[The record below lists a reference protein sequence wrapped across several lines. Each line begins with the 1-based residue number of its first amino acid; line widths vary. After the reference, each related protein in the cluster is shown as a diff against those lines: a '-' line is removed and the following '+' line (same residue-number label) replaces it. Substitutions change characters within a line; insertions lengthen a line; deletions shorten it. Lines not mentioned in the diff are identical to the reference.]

1 MSNDCMKKTD
11 TKKIHFLLTPGFS
24 LFGLS
29 SMLGPLRHA
38 NYISGVPLYEWDL
51 VSEHG
56 GLIESSDGIDLMVN
70 ASLEDIE
77 KCETLVICSGCKDPR
92 TVSTPAILGFIRQQS
107 YFGAAICCQ
116 DMGAYIAAYA
126 GILDGYRAAVHWENY
141 ESTQALFPNVN
152 FVQELLVI
160 DRRVFSCPGALSGLD
175 MMLYLI
181 TTQHDKKLATQ
192 VADELIYTHQRDHT
206 APQRRSLQIRLD
218 SRNKHLIEAVQLME
232 LNIEEPLLISELTA
246 HIGISGRELERLFK
260 RNLQQT
266 PKSFYRQLRLE
277 KSRNM
282 LQQTKESVTSIAVAC
297 GFVSLSHFT
306 RCYQKQFSKKPSQE
320 R

>member
-1 MSNDCMKKTD
+1 MLSENIENGPR
-11 TKKIHFLLTPGFS
+11 KIHFLLTTGFS

-38 NYISGVPLYEWDL
+38 NFINGLPLYEWEL
-51 VSEHG
+51 VSEFG
-56 GLIESSDGIDLMVN
+56 GLVTSSDSIDIMTDV
-70 ASLEDIE
+70 SIKDVDQ
-77 KCETLVICSGCKDPR
+77 CETLIICSGCHDPQ
-92 TVSTPAILGFIRQQS
+92 TVSSPAVLSFIRQQS
-107 YFGAAICCQ
+107 YFGSDIGCQ
-116 DMGAYIAAYA
+116 DMGAHIAAAA
-126 GILDGYRAAVHWENY
+126 GILDGYRAAVHWENH
-141 ESTQALFPNVN
+141 ESTQALFPNVE

-160 DRRVFSCPGALSGLD
+160 DRNLFSCPGGLSGLD

-181 TTQHDKKLATQ
+181 RIQHDQQLATR
-192 VADELIYTHQRDHT
+192 VADELIYTHQR
-206 APQRRSLQIRLD
+206 ANAGPQRRSLQIRLD

-232 LNIEEPLLISELTA
+232 RNIEEPLYISELAA

-260 RNLQQT
+260 HHLQQT

-277 KSRNM
+277 KARNM
-282 LQQTKESVTSIAVAC
+282 LQQTKQSVTAISVAC

-306 RCYQKQFSKKPSQE
+306 RCYQQQFSKKPSQE